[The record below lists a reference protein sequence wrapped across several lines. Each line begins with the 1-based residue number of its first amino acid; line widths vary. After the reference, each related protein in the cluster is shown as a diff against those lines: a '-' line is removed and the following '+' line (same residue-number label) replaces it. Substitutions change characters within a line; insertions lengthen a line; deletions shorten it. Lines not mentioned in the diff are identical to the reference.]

1 MTHKRAYSLMTVKSV
16 NEDERII
23 TGIASTPTPDRYGDV
38 MEPDGARFNKATPFL
53 WQHDPDQP
61 IGTCEPTLVNDGIQ
75 IVAKLVKPTPD
86 MPSQLVAR
94 LDEAWTSI
102 KSGLVRG
109 LSIGFRAAEYA
120 FLDAG
125 GIHFLSWDLLEVSAV
140 TIPANAECSIDTV
153 KSFDRQYL
161 AASGVTGSTVRT
173 PSSSAGVTAKKTV
186 KIRKDSMIIAEQI
199 KSFETKRAALSAARE
214 GIMTK
219 SAEEGRTLDVEEEE
233 QYDNTTA
240 EIKAVDAHL
249 IRLRD
254 MEASQAKSAA
264 PVKDVTGGEIIVVPG
279 VSAPGVIKVEQKLD
293 KGIGFARFV
302 KSLASARG
310 NRGEALEVAK
320 HYYPDDAKLHHVLKS
335 AVSAGTTTDP
345 KWAGALV
352 EYQEYANDFV
362 EFLRPQTIIGR
373 FGQGGIPALRQV
385 PFNIRIP
392 AQVSGGSAGWVGQ
405 GKAKPLTKFDFDTIT
420 FAWAKVST
428 IAVLTDELIRFSNP
442 AADALVRNALAE
454 AVIARL
460 DTDFVDPTKAEVAGV
475 SPSSVTNGVAGIASS
490 GIPDDDAQLAF
501 SQFIAANLQ
510 PSGAVWLMSSTNALA
525 LSMRK
530 NALGQK
536 EYPDMTMLGGT
547 FQGLPVIVSQYV
559 GSQLIL
565 LNAPDIYL
573 ADDGGVAI
581 DASREASLEMQSDPT
596 GDSVT
601 PNPVELVSMFQT
613 NSVAIRAERWINWK
627 RRRDAAVAVVTG
639 VNYGANPG
647 S

>member
-1 MTHKRAYSLMTVKSV
+1 
-16 NEDERII
+16 
-23 TGIASTPTPDRYGDV
+23 
-38 MEPDGARFNKATPFL
+38 
-53 WQHDPDQP
+53 
-61 IGTCEPTLVNDGIQ
+61 
-75 IVAKLVKPTPD
+75 
-86 MPSQLVAR
+86 
-94 LDEAWTSI
+94 
-102 KSGLVRG
+102 
-109 LSIGFRAAEYA
+109 
-120 FLDAG
+120 
-125 GIHFLSWDLLEVSAV
+125 
-140 TIPANAECSIDTV
+140 
-153 KSFDRQYL
+153 
-161 AASGVTGSTVRT
+161 
-173 PSSSAGVTAKKTV
+173 
-186 KIRKDSMIIAEQI
+186 MIIAEQI